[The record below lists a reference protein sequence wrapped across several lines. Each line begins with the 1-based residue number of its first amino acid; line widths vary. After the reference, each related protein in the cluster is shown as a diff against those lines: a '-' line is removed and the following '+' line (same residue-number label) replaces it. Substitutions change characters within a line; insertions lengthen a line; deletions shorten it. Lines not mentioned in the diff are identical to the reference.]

1 MGVQVPR
8 RVHAEVPQE
17 GAVWANQAA
26 LGHCIPRACPVQGM
40 QDRRRTSDARPRA
53 YADIDPAEIFGG
65 GSDRVSEG
73 EKLDL
78 DCVECGRRYWLPAYR
93 SSWGACRHIWK
104 RCSYEAGMPW
114 D

>member
-26 LGHCIPRACPVQGM
+26 LGHCIPRACPAQGM

-53 YADIDPAEIFGG
+53 YAIIVPAEIFGCVG
-65 GSDRVSEG
+65 DRVSEG
-73 EKLDL
+73 KKLDL
-78 DCVECGRRYWLPAYR
+78 VCAECGTQAAQF
-93 SSWGACRHIWK
+93 SWSQILGVLLCF
-104 RCSYEAGMPW
+104 

>member
-1 MGVQVPR
+1 MGVQVPC

-17 GAVWANQAA
+17 TAVWTDQAA
-26 LGHCIPRACPVQGM
+26 PGHCISRACQAQGM

-65 GSDRVSEG
+65 GGDRVLER

-78 DCVECGRRYWLPAYR
+78 DCTECGNASCAIFLATNSGRGAISFRPLGGTRR
-93 SSWGACRHIWK
+93 
-104 RCSYEAGMPW
+104 
-114 D
+114 